1 MALGEPAEHANAVP
15 ELAEPAAKT
24 SGYDPARTFV
34 IMPPDEKPMANTR
47 AGSVW
52 YVSEVY
58 FTMLTIPRA
67 SPPSPCVKL
76 AALCTSQQLLMF
88 GVSG

>member
-1 MALGEPAEHANAVP
+1 MAPGAPAKHANAAP

-34 IMPPDEKPMANTR
+34 IMPPDEKPMTKTR
-47 AGSVW
+47 DASPLYCCSV
-52 YVSEVY
+52 YS
-58 FTMLTIPRA
+58 TMLTMPRA
-67 SPPSPCVKL
+67 SPPCPCVRL
-76 AALCTSQQLLMF
+76 AALLTSQQLLKF